1 MNIQLENISKR
12 YGFEWIFKQV
22 NYQFE
27 ANKKYAIVGPNG
39 SGKSTLL
46 KIISGGLV
54 PTSGEIHFSIIHQ
67 RVTDLEQASK
77 EIAFAAP
84 YISLLDDFNLEEM
97 YTFHSSFKKM
107 KVDSL
112 QQFLSKLNIAAIY
125 DVDTRAIVRHIRS
138 HGAMNALVATDSS
151 DMPTLKAYLS
161 KVPNMNGLELASK
174 VSTNVIYDFGNPSAK
189 IKIAVLDFGIK
200 KSILVQLAKYDYNIR
215 VFPAH
220 STFLEINNWNP
231 DAYFLSNGPGD
242 PAPMDYAIQTAKLIL
257 ESKKPVFGI
266 CLGHQLLGLAMGI
279 STIKMFHGHRGI
291 NHPVKNLQTGLSE
304 ITSQNHGFSLD
315 MEQVN
320 KQSSTIELTHINLN
334 DQSVEGIRH
343 KTNPVFSVQYH
354 PEAGPGPHDSR
365 YLFRQFS
372 DSIHQS
378 IGTN

>member
-1 MNIQLENISKR
+1 MYKNTSSPAILLLEDGTIF
-12 YGFEWIFKQV
+12 YGKG
-22 NYQFE
+22 
-27 ANKKYAIVGPNG
+27 AGAIG
-39 SGKSTLL
+39 
-46 KIISGGLV
+46 ISGGEICFNTGMTGYQEIFTDPSYFGQLMVMTNVHIGNYGTQVNESESDKIHIAGLV
-54 PTSGEIHFSIIHQ
+54 CRNFSSQ
-67 RVTDLEQASK
+67 YNR
-77 EIAFAAP
+77 
-84 YISLLDDFNLEEM
+84 SLAD
-97 YTFHSSFKKM
+97 
-107 KVDSL
+107 DSL

-151 DMPTLKAYLS
+151 DMPTLRAYLS

-174 VSTNVIYDFGNPSAK
+174 VSTNVIYDVGNPNAK

-220 STFLEINNWNP
+220 TAFVEINNWNP

-320 KQSSTIELTHINLN
+320 KQSATIELTHINLN
-334 DQSVEGIRH
+334 DHSVEGIRH

-372 DSIHQS
+372 DSIQQS